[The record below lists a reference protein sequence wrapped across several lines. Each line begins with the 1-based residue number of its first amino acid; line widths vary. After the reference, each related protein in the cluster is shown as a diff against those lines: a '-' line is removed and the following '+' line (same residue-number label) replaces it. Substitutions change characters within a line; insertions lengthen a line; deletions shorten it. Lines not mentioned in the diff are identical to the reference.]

1 MPKEWQDLFNQLGS
15 DLTELIQMA
24 EEMPMSDDVALFI
37 KYLDETESSLQQ
49 AMQQTSNINFEP
61 N

>member
-24 EEMPMSDDVALFI
+24 EDMPMSDEVAALI
-37 KYLDETESSLQQ
+37 KMLDEVESGLQQ
-49 AMQQTSNINFEP
+49 ALQQTQNIAFGN
-61 N
+61 